1 MLNQKILHYLTARPS
16 KPPYGLGTVKAAYE
30 QLGSPLSSTDTIL
43 VAGTNGK
50 GTTCGIMAMILAAMG
65 KRVGIYSSPHL
76 MSIAERCEI
85 SSVFV
90 SEQDLVREA
99 GQVEAALTKDLFE
112 ALSSFEL
119 LTLTS
124 FSLMAR
130 HEVDVAVVEV
140 GMGGELD
147 ATNILN
153 PKVSVV
159 TAIGLDHLS
168 ELGGS
173 LKGIA
178 QAKAGIRR
186 QGMPLVVAE
195 AAAYGELREFWQ
207 GLHHRPI
214 YMGSSEQAKTEEL
227 VWLPCH
233 DGYQVP
239 TIITHN
245 HQLACEAL
253 RHLLGDDEFVIP
265 PMPSWFRHRCPSVLW
280 GRGQWMGARGNYYVD
295 TAHNPQAL
303 QLSLAEFHASLRR
316 RQGEGAKAVA
326 LMSVLSDKRPHELI
340 GIAKSYAVKVFLFG
354 GHERCYEA
362 PSEEGL
368 AYFYRWDIAF
378 QRCHEFASNHDIGA
392 IYIGGSFFAV
402 QSWMKSQKALCE
414 RGRFHDFA

>member
-1 MLNQKILHYLTARPS
+1 MLHYLTARPS
-16 KPPYGLGTVKAAYE
+16 EPPYGLGTVKAAYK
-30 QLGSPLSSTDTIL
+30 QLGSPLSSTDTLL

-50 GTTCGIMAMILAAMG
+50 GTTCGIMAMVLAAMG

-76 MSIAERCEI
+76 ISIAERCEI

-99 GQVEAALTKDLFE
+99 GQVAATLSKDLFE

-124 FSLMAR
+124 FSLMDC
-130 HEVDVAVVEV
+130 HKVDVAVVEV

-147 ATNILN
+147 ATNVLN

-173 LKGIA
+173 LTDIA

-186 QGMPLVVAE
+186 EGRPLVVAE
-195 AAAYGELREFWQ
+195 AAAYGELRAFWR
-207 GLHHRPI
+207 GLDHGPI
-214 YMGSSEQAKTEEL
+214 YYGGGERAKAEDL

-233 DGYQVP
+233 DGYQAP
-239 TIITHN
+239 NIITHN
-245 HQLACEAL
+245 YQLACEAL
-253 RHLLGDDEFVIP
+253 RHLLGKERFVMP

-280 GRGQWMGARGNYYVD
+280 GRGQWMGGQYYVD
-295 TAHNPQAL
+295 TAHNQQAL
-303 QLSLAEFHASLRR
+303 RSSFAEFHASLRR
-316 RQGEGAKAVA
+316 RQGDDAKAVA
-326 LMSVLSDKRPHELI
+326 LMSVLSDKCPRKLI
-340 GIAKSYAVKVFLFG
+340 SIAKSYAVKVFLFG
-354 GHERCYEA
+354 GHDRCYEA

-368 AYFYRWDIAF
+368 AYFHRWDLAF
-378 QRCHEFASNHDIGA
+378 QRCHEFASSHGIRA
-392 IYIGGSFFAV
+392 IYVGGSFFAV
-402 QSWMKSQKALCE
+402 QLWMKSQKIPYKK
-414 RGRFHDFA
+414 GGFHHFA